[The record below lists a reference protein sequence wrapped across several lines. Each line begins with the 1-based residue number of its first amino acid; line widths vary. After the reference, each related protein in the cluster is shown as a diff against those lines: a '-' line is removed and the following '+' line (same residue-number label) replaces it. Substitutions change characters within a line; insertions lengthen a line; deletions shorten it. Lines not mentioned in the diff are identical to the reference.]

1 MPEKLFFPRC
11 CNTFTLLGIK
21 THSYRTENAF
31 SLCLFARA
39 RFPAKKTPHPTD
51 ECARTTVSA
60 FLPRVVAAVVCAS
73 FLDSFR
79 CCCFI
84 FALLLLLY
92 KRRRRRR
99 RFFQKSNT
107 HGFLLHHNIL
117 MNAAYGEG
125 YTSHSTVASI
135 GTSDFARASGNGLYG
150 SDGPLSGERGRGP
163 RRRFPR
169 HVRGGPGTTL
179 VFASRTTREAILFRS
194 LLSRLLVPL
203 ARTIGARTRHRRR
216 FACFRR
222 RLLTEEKQEKKYRR
236 KTTTTG
242 LRFYS

>member
-1 MPEKLFFPRC
+1 M
-11 CNTFTLLGIK
+11 T
-21 THSYRTENAF
+21 
-31 SLCLFARA
+31 
-39 RFPAKKTPHPTD
+39 
-51 ECARTTVSA
+51 
-60 FLPRVVAAVVCAS
+60 
-73 FLDSFR
+73 
-79 CCCFI
+79 
-84 FALLLLLY
+84 
-92 KRRRRRR
+92 
-99 RFFQKSNT
+99 
-107 HGFLLHHNIL
+107 
-117 MNAAYGEG
+117 
-125 YTSHSTVASI
+125 TVASI
-135 GTSDFARASGNGLYG
+135 GTSDLARASGNGLYG

-163 RRRFPR
+163 RRRFISPQL
-169 HVRGGPGTTL
+169 RGGPGTTL